1 MKTKA
6 IISLLTIALISFA
19 CGSDGGGDE
28 QPDPCATPVVITIS
42 NNINATAG
50 QSNGTFTASA
60 TGGSS
65 GFEFSIDGT
74 TFQSSGTFLGLAGGA
89 YTVTARGTGGC
100 SNTQQVTIDETAVI
114 QVSFSTDVLPIM
126 QLRCATAGCHV
137 SGGSAPFVI
146 DGFSDVQPRAAT
158 IKARV
163 GGRTMP
169 PSGATALSDAQINTI
184 VAWVDGGAQ
193 DN

>member
-6 IISLLTIALISFA
+6 IFSLLAIALISFA
-19 CGSDGGGDE
+19 CGNDGDGDE

-42 NNINATAG
+42 NNINATSG

-60 TGGSS
+60 TGGGG

-74 TFQSSGTFLGLAGGA
+74 TFQSSGTFSGLAGGN

-100 SNTQQVTIDETAVI
+100 SNTQQVTIGEDAAI
-114 QVSFSTDVLPIM
+114 QVSFSADVLPIM
-126 QLRCATAGCHV
+126 ELRCATSGCHV
-137 SGGSAPFVI
+137 DGGSAPFVI
-146 DGFSDVQPRAAT
+146 EGFGDVQPRAGA

-163 GGRTMP
+163 AGRTMP
-169 PSGATALSDAQINTI
+169 PSSATALSDAQIEII